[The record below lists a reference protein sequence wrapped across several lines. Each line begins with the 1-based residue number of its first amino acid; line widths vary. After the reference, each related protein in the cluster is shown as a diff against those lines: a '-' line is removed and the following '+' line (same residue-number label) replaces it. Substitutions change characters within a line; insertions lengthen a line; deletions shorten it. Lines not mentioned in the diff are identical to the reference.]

1 MAANAIME
9 KSSFTIDQIEDA
21 KECIVLFQGLNEQ
34 QKIMATG
41 ILQGMQLMK
50 DVLMEAPQ
58 H

>member
-1 MAANAIME
+1 MAVNAIME
-9 KSSFTIDQIEDA
+9 ESSFTIDQVEDV

-34 QKIMATG
+34 QKIMVTG